1 MSKKKP
7 KAGPTAKKP
16 ATKPKASKPMG
27 NLVDDLRAAIES
39 SELSRYEIA
48 KRAGVSESVLSLFMA
63 GKRSMTLDTAAKL
76 TNVLDL
82 TLTHSR

>member
-7 KAGPTAKKP
+7 KARATVKSKP
-16 ATKPKASKPMG
+16 AS

-48 KRAGVSESVLSLFMA
+48 KRSGLSESVLSLFMS
-63 GKRSMTLDTAAKL
+63 GKRSMTLNSAAKL
-76 TNVLDL
+76 ASVL
-82 TLTHSR
+82 TLTLRR